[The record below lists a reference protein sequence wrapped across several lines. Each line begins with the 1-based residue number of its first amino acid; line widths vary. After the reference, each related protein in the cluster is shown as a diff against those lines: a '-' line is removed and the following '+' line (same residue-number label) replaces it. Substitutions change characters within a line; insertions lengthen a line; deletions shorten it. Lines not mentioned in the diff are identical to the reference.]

1 MPISFQPMRE
11 YMEKKHIS
19 FYRLANAGIDAQTLR
34 RIRHNK
40 PVTTDTLERLCFIM
54 NCQPSD
60 WIEYYRDDSDA
71 PKYTPSAHKPFS
83 FFIWRAMFFMFIP
96 NDGMLFYF
104 LLSFS
109 VGRTTHCDD
118 TIDTILQ
125 IPDSGWYGRF
135 SASTLEWCCLC
146 PAINS

>member
-1 MPISFQPMRE
+1 
-11 YMEKKHIS
+11 
-19 FYRLANAGIDAQTLR
+19 
-34 RIRHNK
+34 
-40 PVTTDTLERLCFIM
+40 
-54 NCQPSD
+54 
-60 WIEYYRDDSDA
+60 
-71 PKYTPSAHKPFS
+71 
-83 FFIWRAMFFMFIP
+83 MFFLFRP

-104 LLSFS
+104 LLSFF

-125 IPDSGWYGRF
+125 IPDSGRYGRF